1 MLKADE
7 FCRIVGITK
16 MSFVEFCHGKV
27 GFVEICFNLSLI
39 VDEICRIL
47 TNNIKES
54 RKVLINMEKWCVE
67 FELICDIMSKEIEKR
82 KQIRIEMNKLYENV
96 EKLDRMYE
104 RSENPVERGHMA
116 AEIVEIQDKLEQL
129 EIEYDMANYMVKRL
143 KEERRAVLE
152 K

>member
-1 MLKADE
+1 
-7 FCRIVGITK
+7 
-16 MSFVEFCHGKV
+16 
-27 GFVEICFNLSLI
+27 
-39 VDEICRIL
+39 
-47 TNNIKES
+47 
-54 RKVLINMEKWCVE
+54 MEKWCVE
-67 FELICDIMSKEIEKR
+67 FELICEIMSKEIEKR
-82 KQIRIEMNKLYENV
+82 KQIRTEMNKLYENV

-104 RSENPVERGHMA
+104 QTENPVERGRMA

>member
-1 MLKADE
+1 
-7 FCRIVGITK
+7 
-16 MSFVEFCHGKV
+16 
-27 GFVEICFNLSLI
+27 
-39 VDEICRIL
+39 
-47 TNNIKES
+47 
-54 RKVLINMEKWCVE
+54 MEKWCVE

-104 RSENPVERGHMA
+104 HSENPVERGHIA

>member
-1 MLKADE
+1 M
-7 FCRIVGITK
+7 
-16 MSFVEFCHGKV
+16 
-27 GFVEICFNLSLI
+27 
-39 VDEICRIL
+39 
-47 TNNIKES
+47 
-54 RKVLINMEKWCVE
+54 LINVEKWCVE

-82 KQIRIEMNKLYENV
+82 KEIRIEMNKLYENV

-104 RSENPVERGHMA
+104 RTENPVERGRMA
-116 AEIVEIQDKLEQL
+116 VEIVEIQDKLEQL

>member
-1 MLKADE
+1 
-7 FCRIVGITK
+7 
-16 MSFVEFCHGKV
+16 
-27 GFVEICFNLSLI
+27 
-39 VDEICRIL
+39 
-47 TNNIKES
+47 
-54 RKVLINMEKWCVE
+54 MEKWCVE

-82 KQIRIEMNKLYENV
+82 KKIRVEMNELYENV

-104 RSENPVERGHMA
+104 RTENPVERGRMA
-116 AEIVEIQDKLEQL
+116 EEIVEIQDKLEQL

>member
-1 MLKADE
+1 
-7 FCRIVGITK
+7 
-16 MSFVEFCHGKV
+16 
-27 GFVEICFNLSLI
+27 
-39 VDEICRIL
+39 
-47 TNNIKES
+47 
-54 RKVLINMEKWCVE
+54 MEKWCVE

-104 RSENPVERGHMA
+104 RTENPVERGRMVV
-116 AEIVEIQDKLEQL
+116 EIVEIQDKLEQL

>member
-1 MLKADE
+1 
-7 FCRIVGITK
+7 
-16 MSFVEFCHGKV
+16 
-27 GFVEICFNLSLI
+27 
-39 VDEICRIL
+39 
-47 TNNIKES
+47 
-54 RKVLINMEKWCVE
+54 MEKWCVE
-67 FELICDIMSKEIEKR
+67 FEVICDIMSKEIEKR

-104 RSENPVERGHMA
+104 RSENPVERGRMA
-116 AEIVEIQDKLEQL
+116 VEIVEIQDKLEQL

>member
-1 MLKADE
+1 
-7 FCRIVGITK
+7 
-16 MSFVEFCHGKV
+16 
-27 GFVEICFNLSLI
+27 
-39 VDEICRIL
+39 
-47 TNNIKES
+47 
-54 RKVLINMEKWCVE
+54 MEKWCVE

-82 KQIRIEMNKLYENV
+82 KQIRSEMSELYENV
-96 EKLDRMYE
+96 EKLDRVYE
-104 RSENPVERGHMA
+104 SSENPVERGRMA

>member
-1 MLKADE
+1 
-7 FCRIVGITK
+7 
-16 MSFVEFCHGKV
+16 
-27 GFVEICFNLSLI
+27 
-39 VDEICRIL
+39 
-47 TNNIKES
+47 
-54 RKVLINMEKWCVE
+54 MEKWCVE

-82 KQIRIEMNKLYENV
+82 KQIRNEMNKLYENV

-104 RSENPVERGHMA
+104 RTENPVERGRMA
-116 AEIVEIQDKLEQL
+116 VEIVEIQDKLEQL

>member
-1 MLKADE
+1 M
-7 FCRIVGITK
+7 
-16 MSFVEFCHGKV
+16 
-27 GFVEICFNLSLI
+27 
-39 VDEICRIL
+39 
-47 TNNIKES
+47 
-54 RKVLINMEKWCVE
+54 LINVEKWCVE

-104 RSENPVERGHMA
+104 RSENPVERGRMA
-116 AEIVEIQDKLEQL
+116 VEIVEIHDKLEQL

>member
-1 MLKADE
+1 
-7 FCRIVGITK
+7 
-16 MSFVEFCHGKV
+16 
-27 GFVEICFNLSLI
+27 
-39 VDEICRIL
+39 
-47 TNNIKES
+47 
-54 RKVLINMEKWCVE
+54 MEKWCVE
-67 FELICDIMSKEIEKR
+67 FELICEIMSKEIEKR

-104 RSENPVERGHMA
+104 RSENPVERGRMA
-116 AEIVEIQDKLEQL
+116 VEIVEIQDKLEQL

>member
-1 MLKADE
+1 M
-7 FCRIVGITK
+7 
-16 MSFVEFCHGKV
+16 
-27 GFVEICFNLSLI
+27 
-39 VDEICRIL
+39 
-47 TNNIKES
+47 
-54 RKVLINMEKWCVE
+54 LINMEKWCVE

-82 KQIRIEMNKLYENV
+82 KQIRTEMNKLYENV

-104 RSENPVERGHMA
+104 RTENPVERGRMA

>member
-1 MLKADE
+1 
-7 FCRIVGITK
+7 
-16 MSFVEFCHGKV
+16 
-27 GFVEICFNLSLI
+27 
-39 VDEICRIL
+39 
-47 TNNIKES
+47 
-54 RKVLINMEKWCVE
+54 MEKWCVE

-82 KQIRIEMNKLYENV
+82 KQIRNEMNKLYENV

-104 RSENPVERGHMA
+104 RSENPVERGRMA
-116 AEIVEIQDKLEQL
+116 VEIVEIQDKLEQL

>member
-1 MLKADE
+1 M
-7 FCRIVGITK
+7 
-16 MSFVEFCHGKV
+16 
-27 GFVEICFNLSLI
+27 
-39 VDEICRIL
+39 
-47 TNNIKES
+47 
-54 RKVLINMEKWCVE
+54 LINMEKWCVE

-82 KQIRIEMNKLYENV
+82 KQIRNEMNKLYENV

-104 RSENPVERGHMA
+104 RSENPVERGRMA
-116 AEIVEIQDKLEQL
+116 VEIVEIQDKLEQL

>member
-1 MLKADE
+1 
-7 FCRIVGITK
+7 
-16 MSFVEFCHGKV
+16 
-27 GFVEICFNLSLI
+27 
-39 VDEICRIL
+39 
-47 TNNIKES
+47 
-54 RKVLINMEKWCVE
+54 MEKWCVE

-104 RSENPVERGHMA
+104 RTENPVERGRMA
-116 AEIVEIQDKLEQL
+116 VEIVEIQDKLEQL

>member
-1 MLKADE
+1 M
-7 FCRIVGITK
+7 
-16 MSFVEFCHGKV
+16 
-27 GFVEICFNLSLI
+27 
-39 VDEICRIL
+39 L
-47 TNNIKES
+47 TNNIKEC

-82 KQIRIEMNKLYENV
+82 KQIRNEMNKLYENV

>member
-1 MLKADE
+1 
-7 FCRIVGITK
+7 
-16 MSFVEFCHGKV
+16 
-27 GFVEICFNLSLI
+27 
-39 VDEICRIL
+39 
-47 TNNIKES
+47 
-54 RKVLINMEKWCVE
+54 MEKWCVE

-82 KQIRIEMNKLYENV
+82 KEIRIEMNKLYENV

-104 RSENPVERGHMA
+104 RTENPVERGRMA
-116 AEIVEIQDKLEQL
+116 VEIVEIHDKLEQL

>member
-1 MLKADE
+1 
-7 FCRIVGITK
+7 
-16 MSFVEFCHGKV
+16 
-27 GFVEICFNLSLI
+27 
-39 VDEICRIL
+39 
-47 TNNIKES
+47 
-54 RKVLINMEKWCVE
+54 MEKWCVE

-104 RSENPVERGHMA
+104 RSENPVERGRMA
-116 AEIVEIQDKLEQL
+116 VEIVEIHDKLEQL

>member
-1 MLKADE
+1 
-7 FCRIVGITK
+7 
-16 MSFVEFCHGKV
+16 
-27 GFVEICFNLSLI
+27 
-39 VDEICRIL
+39 
-47 TNNIKES
+47 
-54 RKVLINMEKWCVE
+54 MEKWCVE

-104 RSENPVERGHMA
+104 RSENPVERGRMA
-116 AEIVEIQDKLEQL
+116 VEIVEIQDKLEQL
-129 EIEYDMANYMVKRL
+129 EIEYDMTNYMVKRL

>member
-1 MLKADE
+1 
-7 FCRIVGITK
+7 
-16 MSFVEFCHGKV
+16 
-27 GFVEICFNLSLI
+27 
-39 VDEICRIL
+39 
-47 TNNIKES
+47 
-54 RKVLINMEKWCVE
+54 
-67 FELICDIMSKEIEKR
+67 MSKEIEKR

-104 RSENPVERGHMA
+104 RSENPVERGRMA
-116 AEIVEIQDKLEQL
+116 VEIVEIQDKLEQL